1 MDDVDLE
8 EYKRL
13 FVPIKK
19 GIEFLETSDPDNQN
33 INLFVL
39 VK

>member
-1 MDDVDLE
+1 MDDVDQE

-13 FVPIKK
+13 SESIKK
-19 GIEFLETSDPDNQN
+19 GIEHLETSDPDNQN